1 MEAGEYGPRGLLV
14 ERIVNKEDPEDVTI
28 QLQSMEVRLVLDMTK
43 IALHAMVETVQ
54 KVRTIFRRIRNFA
67 GSFSS
72 CL

>member
-43 IALHAMVETVQ
+43 ITLHAMVETVQ
-54 KVRTIFRRIRNFA
+54 VRTIFR
-67 GSFSS
+67 
-72 CL
+72 